1 MGRPVTS
8 VVSVSKK
15 KKKNGGIRCVVPKFV
30 FLELFSMTLLLWLA
44 PKTIRAEQ
52 RLARKGGNS
61 NMSSRSRSAFG
72 FVVSGGRSRSLRNNN
87 HGSDC
92 RYNTASRRPF
102 TTKDMGAISPLPL
115 AERKRKP
122 FPFSHHH
129 RRFSSSSILKG
140 QAGDGMD
147 DTEIP
152 LVFLHGIKGS
162 HLAFPTDKTD
172 GEESTTKSQRSWL
185 SLGGLLNFPPRED
198 GHPERD
204 ISLPLSYTTESDSG
218 ASFPVQD
225 RSEHFV
231 DGTVDHVVELSGMLP
246 SGVGGTLLSNT
257 GNLDLFPFYG
267 HATKFLEEVNEAYV
281 RGSDSTSTDNDLDQD
296 SNKER
301 TTAKS
306 STTMKPRPT
315 RSFCYDW
322 RRNLFEVAEEFH
334 AFCEREFPNG
344 QPVQVVAHSMGGLIA
359 YAAMKKHPSKY
370 EPGGVLVG
378 VPFGTGIQYLQDMH
392 KGYFTELGTCRQ
404 FLPPAQFSFSS
415 HWIFFPIDQD
425 EIGDS
430 FVDVSEYFDGD
441 DNNDDDHKSSSSKV
455 ESNIAFEA
463 DRSTIGK
470 KTSAS
475 DKEEETWRPA
485 TPGKPIKIDFYDPE
499 EWEKN
504 EFGIFDPFYR
514 QAIDAT
520 DSNRISEY
528 KQHMKFQLNDA
539 RRWRT
544 TVLAP
549 WKDET
554 TARNHMPPLTIC
566 SSVSIPTGNQIL
578 RRKRRAA
585 PSNKKVYDY
594 FPRSLISLLEMG
606 DKEQQQDDSTL
617 CCSKWEYDYASG
629 RTVPGDGRIDYDK
642 SFPPSG
648 TCFSTVDLNSV
659 HAKQFCWEENGGD
672 LGTVWEQVNQQLGD
686 YHTAKRKG
694 GTVA

>member
-1 MGRPVTS
+1 
-8 VVSVSKK
+8 
-15 KKKNGGIRCVVPKFV
+15 
-30 FLELFSMTLLLWLA
+30 
-44 PKTIRAEQ
+44 
-52 RLARKGGNS
+52 
-61 NMSSRSRSAFG
+61 
-72 FVVSGGRSRSLRNNN
+72 
-87 HGSDC
+87 
-92 RYNTASRRPF
+92 
-102 TTKDMGAISPLPL
+102 MGAVSPFPL
-115 AERKRKP
+115 TERKRAP
-122 FPFSHHH
+122 FPFSRHY
-129 RRFSSSSILKG
+129 RRFSSGSILK
-140 QAGDGMD
+140 ARASDGID
-147 DTEIP
+147 DMEIP
-152 LVFLHGIKGS
+152 LVFLHGVKGS
-162 HLAFPTDKTD
+162 HLAFPIDQTDED
-172 GEESTTKSQRSWL
+172 ESTTKSQRSWL

-204 ISLPLSYTTESDSG
+204 ISLPLSYTTELDSG

-246 SGVGGTLLSNT
+246 GGVGGTLLSNT
-257 GNLDLFPFYG
+257 GNLDFFPFYG
-267 HATKFLEEVNEAYV
+267 HATKFLEEINEAYV
-281 RGSDSTSTDNDLDQD
+281 RGSNSTDNNNHHTSDDLDQD
-296 SNKER
+296 SGKE
-301 TTAKS
+301 TSTGQS
-306 STTMKPRPT
+306 STIMKPRPT

-359 YAAMKKHPSKY
+359 YAAMKQHPSKY

-415 HWIFFPIDQD
+415 HWIFFPMDQD

-441 DNNDDDHKSSSSKV
+441 DDIDDDDAKV
-455 ESNIAFEA
+455 ESIIAFEA

-470 KTSAS
+470 KTSAG
-475 DKEEETWRPA
+475 DQEEATWRPA
-485 TPGKPIKIDFYDPE
+485 TPGKPIEIDFYDPE

-528 KQHMKFQLNDA
+528 KQHMQFQLNDA

-585 PSNKKVYDY
+585 PNKNKVYDY
-594 FPRSLISLLEMG
+594 FPGSLISLSL
-606 DKEQQQDDSTL
+606 
-617 CCSKWEYDYASG
+617 
-629 RTVPGDGRIDYDK
+629 
-642 SFPPSG
+642 
-648 TCFSTVDLNSV
+648 
-659 HAKQFCWEENGGD
+659 
-672 LGTVWEQVNQQLGD
+672 
-686 YHTAKRKG
+686 
-694 GTVA
+694 